1 MVCAMRK
8 AGVLSILLVVVLL
21 AVAGI
26 AEAQQPKKVPRIGF
40 LRGTDY
46 PSAYTEAF
54 RQGLR
59 ELGYVEGQNIT
70 VEYREGQSNVE
81 RYFELAAEL
90 VRLKVDLIVV
100 AGGTQ
105 PVQTVKKATSTTP
118 IVMTNVSDPIAA
130 GLIASFARPGENVT
144 GLSSVSQDLTGKR
157 LELLKE
163 TLPKVSRIAVL
174 YEPLPAKLAE
184 FKDTETAAQSVGVQ
198 LQSLEVHSPNDFE
211 TALKA
216 AAHKRSG
223 AVLVLPNGLT
233 DTHRKRIVDLA
244 TKNGLPVMVADSGRM
259 DSGALI
265 SYGPNF
271 ADMWRRSATYVDKI
285 LKGSKPAD
293 LPVERPIKF
302 ELIISLKTA
311 KQIGLT
317 IPPNVLARA
326 DKVIK

>member
-1 MVCAMRK
+1 MKKTVF
-8 AGVLSILLVVVLL
+8 LSILVVVVLV
-21 AVAGI
+21 AVAVIG
-26 AEAQQPKKVPRIGF
+26 EAQQPKKVPRIGF

-46 PSAYTEAF
+46 PAAYTAAF
-54 RQGLR
+54 RQGLQ

-81 RYFELAAEL
+81 RYFELATEL

-105 PVQTVKKATSTTP
+105 PVQAVKKATSTIP

-130 GLIASFARPGENVT
+130 GLIASFARPGGNVT

-184 FKDTETAAQSVGVQ
+184 FKDTETAAQSVGVH
-198 LQSLEVHSPNDFE
+198 LQSLEVHSPDDFE

-271 ADMWRRSATYVDKI
+271 ADMWRRAATYVDKI

-302 ELIISLKTA
+302 ELIISVKAA

-317 IPPNVLARA
+317 IPPSVLARA